1 MNPDTALLRYSIP
14 VLLSI
19 ALALAW
25 PVASHIRSGRERQR
39 YWTVQGL
46 TLIGAVLGAKLV
58 VLTGD
63 RFWPVVPLHA
73 WSELWTSGRSI
84 VGGLIFGFLAAEAA
98 KPLLGYTLPPN
109 DRFAVVIP
117 FSVATGRVGCL
128 LDGCCRG
135 LPYDGWIAIAGS
147 DGVLR
152 YPSQLIEMLF
162 HAATGVTFLVL
173 VRRGLLPG
181 RIFAV
186 YLMAYGVFRF
196 LTEFLRVTPRI
207 DSGLSVY
214 QLWCVVMV
222 ILGALSYRRRRSTEP
237 EVMHDGQ

>member
-1 MNPDTALLRYSIP
+1 MTVDPSLVRYSIP
-14 VLLSI
+14 VILSMAI
-19 ALALAW
+19 ALAW
-25 PVASHIRSGRERQR
+25 PVASHIRCARERQR
-39 YWTVQGL
+39 YWTLQGI
-46 TLIGAVLGAKLV
+46 TLIGAVAGAKLV

-63 RFWPVVPLHA
+63 HFWPVVPLHT

-84 VGGLIFGFLAAEAA
+84 VGGLIFGFLAAELA
-98 KPLLGYTLPPN
+98 KPLLGYHLPPN

-128 LDGCCRG
+128 LDGCCSG
-135 LPYDGWIAIAGS
+135 LPYQGWLAMAGV

-162 HAATGVTFLVL
+162 HAAIGVTFLVL

-186 YLMAYGVFRF
+186 YLMAYGAFRF
-196 LTEFLRVTPRI
+196 LTEFLRVTPRTA
-207 DSGLSVY
+207 SGLSVY
-214 QLWCVVMV
+214 QFWCVVMV
-222 ILGALSYRRRRSTEP
+222 ILGALSYRSRRSTQL
-237 EVMHDGQ
+237 EVTIDD

>member
-1 MNPDTALLRYSIP
+1 MNLEPVLLRYSIP

-19 ALALAW
+19 AIALTW
-25 PVASHIRSGRERQR
+25 PVASHIRSSQERVR
-39 YWTVQGL
+39 YWTLQGV
-46 TLIGAVLGAKLV
+46 TLIGAVVGAKLV

-73 WSELWTSGRSI
+73 WSDLWTSGRSI
-84 VGGLIFGFLAAEAA
+84 VGGLIFGFLAAELT
-98 KPLLGYTLPPN
+98 KPLLGYRLPPN

-135 LPYDGWIAIAGS
+135 LPHQGWLAMAGN

-152 YPSQLIEMLF
+152 YPTQLIEMLF
-162 HAATGVTFLVL
+162 HAAIGITFIVL

-186 YLMAYGVFRF
+186 YLMAYGAFRF
-196 LTEFLRVTPRI
+196 LTEFLRVTPRTA
-207 DSGLSVY
+207 SGLSVY
-214 QLWCVVMV
+214 QFWCVVMV
-222 ILGALSYRRRRSTEP
+222 ILGALSYRMRRDMEQ
-237 EVMHDGQ
+237 EVTIND

>member
-1 MNPDTALLRYSIP
+1 MNLEPVLLRYSIP

-19 ALALAW
+19 AIALTW
-25 PVASHIRSGRERQR
+25 PVASHIRSSQERVR
-39 YWTVQGL
+39 YWTLQGV
-46 TLIGAVLGAKLV
+46 TLIGAVVGAKLV

-73 WSELWTSGRSI
+73 WSDLWTSGRSI
-84 VGGLIFGFLAAEAA
+84 VGGLIFGFLAAELT
-98 KPLLGYTLPPN
+98 KPLLGYRLPPN

-135 LPYDGWIAIAGS
+135 LPHQGWLAMAGN

-152 YPSQLIEMLF
+152 YPTQLIEMLF
-162 HAATGVTFLVL
+162 HAAIGITFLVL

-186 YLMAYGVFRF
+186 YLMAYGAFRF
-196 LTEFLRVTPRI
+196 LTEFLRVTPRTA
-207 DSGLSVY
+207 SGLSVY
-214 QLWCVVMV
+214 QFWCVVMV
-222 ILGALSYRRRRSTEP
+222 ILGALSYRMRRDMEQ
-237 EVMHDGQ
+237 EVTISD